1 MSQNPTSIESR
12 ALVLLGCGTT
22 PEQVAAALGVT
33 AGRIS
38 QLLAE
43 PDFATQVT
51 QLRFDSLQKHNAR
64 DTEYDVLEDQLLV
77 KMRDLLPMMY
87 QPMQILK
94 AIAVINAAKRR
105 GHAAPEQVHTT
116 QTVVQINIP
125 TKIIKQFIT
134 TNIHNQVIA
143 TGEQDLVTIQPKS
156 LLAQLNE
163 RPKHIGETL
172 AIGK

>member
-1 MSQNPTSIESR
+1 MSKNPTSTESR
-12 ALVLLGCGTT
+12 ALILLGCGTT
-22 PEQVAAALGVT
+22 AEQTAAALGVT

-38 QLLAE
+38 QLLADPE
-43 PDFATQVT
+43 FATQVT
-51 QLRFDSLQKHNAR
+51 QLRYDSLQKHNAR
-64 DTEYDVLEDQLLV
+64 DTEYDTLEDQLV
-77 KMRDLLPMMY
+77 TKMKDLLPMMY

-94 AIAVINAAKRR
+94 AIAVINSAKRR
-105 GHAAPEQVHTT
+105 GQAAPEQVHTT

-125 TKIIKQFIT
+125 TKIIKQYIT

-163 RPKHIGETL
+163 RTKLAGETL
-172 AIGK
+172 AIG